1 MSVCPKCGVTVAN
14 AVKTWSAAL
23 AQTKGAEGKP
33 QIFIG
38 VFVCPSCKTR
48 FRARVRSQPKLEQTA
63 NVKNEVARIKEVWV
77 GLMQTLKS
85 LREKIQMLETERKN
99 LIEEVEAL
107 RSAAESRVVN
117 LENEVNQMREEAK
130 SLKELLDAA
139 DKAPVQPL
147 PQESDSNSS

>member
-1 MSVCPKCGVTVAN
+1 M
-14 AVKTWSAAL
+14 
-23 AQTKGAEGKP
+23 
-33 QIFIG
+33 
-38 VFVCPSCKTR
+38 CPSCKTR

-99 LIEEVEAL
+99 LIDEVEAL
-107 RSAAESRVVN
+107 RSAAELRVVN